1 MRQYRL
7 YCLDGTGSIAL
18 AEWIG
23 ASDDE
28 DAIRQAHELKRGA
41 LKCEVWLGNRLVASI
56 DGQALS
62 A

>member
-7 YCLDGTGSIAL
+7 YCLDGTGRITL
-18 AEWIG
+18 AEWID

-28 DAIRQAHELKRGA
+28 DAVRQAHELKRGA
-41 LKCEVWLGNRLVASI
+41 LKCEVWLGSRLVATL